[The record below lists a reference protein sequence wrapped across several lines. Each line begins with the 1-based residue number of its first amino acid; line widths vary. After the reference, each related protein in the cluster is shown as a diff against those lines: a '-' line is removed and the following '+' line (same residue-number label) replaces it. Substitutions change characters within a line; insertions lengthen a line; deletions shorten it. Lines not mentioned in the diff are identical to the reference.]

1 MTDKR
6 KAEDVTRVAIM
17 ERLCHALQALA
28 AGADAQA
35 ELLPEL
41 ACEADELALEFDN
54 WLKEALA
61 KYRGEMSA
69 EQIASLEEVDRLLDE
84 MAGPHRTN
92 LWSEAA
98 LREDRRWRRARTLA
112 HAALERFGWPAGLP

>member
-1 MTDKR
+1 LADKR

-17 ERLCHALQALA
+17 ERLRHVLQALA
-28 AGADAQA
+28 AGADAQT
-35 ELLPEL
+35 ELLPEF

-54 WLKEALA
+54 WFKEALA

-69 EQIASLEEVDRLLDE
+69 EQIAALEEVDRLLDE

-92 LWSEAA
+92 LWSKTA
-98 LREDRRWRRARTLA
+98 LREDRRWSRARVLA
-112 HAALERFGWPAGLP
+112 HAALERFGWPTSLP